1 MKPALYI
8 HIPFCAQKCA
18 YCDFASWAGRE
29 PVWEAYFHTLKEEMR
44 PWMEIN
50 GGNFY
55 SVFVGGGTPS
65 LVPAERIAEILRG
78 VSAGEVTL
86 EANPGTLTPKK
97 LEIYRQAGV
106 NRLSMGVQSFDDGLL
121 NTLGRIHTARQ
132 AEEAFFM
139 AREAGFD
146 NLNLDLMYAL
156 PGQTQETWERT
167 LEQAA
172 ALGPE
177 HISAYSLILE
187 EGTPMATWAT
197 PLPDED
203 VNRMQR
209 TATAF
214 LKEKGYA
221 RYEISNYARPGRE
234 CRHNL
239 VYWRRGDYI
248 GVGCAAHSL
257 YQGRRFA
264 NPDSLGAYLAGARRT
279 EDTLLTE
286 EDVLEERLMLGL
298 RTAEGVPRGWIRENA
313 QTRRMVREGLA
324 ILEKDRFFLTE
335 KGMEVQDAVVL
346 ALLQ

>member
-8 HIPFCAQKCA
+8 HIPFCAKKCA

-29 PVWEAYFHTLKEEMR
+29 PAWEAYFHALREELR
-44 PWMEIN
+44 PWAEAT
-50 GGNFY
+50 GGEFH
-55 SVFVGGGTPS
+55 SVFLGGGTPS
-65 LVPAERIAEILRG
+65 LVPAEFIAEVLQGI
-78 VSAGEVTL
+78 SATEVTL
-86 EANPGTLTPKK
+86 EANPGTLTPEK
-97 LEIYRQAGV
+97 LRIYRQAGV

-121 NTLGRIHTARQ
+121 KVLGRIHTSAE

-139 AREAGFD
+139 ARQAGFE

-156 PGQTQETWERT
+156 PGQTLEIWERT
-167 LEQAA
+167 LEKATE
-172 ALGPE
+172 LGPE

-187 EGTPMATWAT
+187 EGTPMAAWAR
-197 PLPDED
+197 PRSDED

-209 TATAF
+209 TATAH
-214 LKEKGYA
+214 LKEAGYE

-234 CRHNL
+234 CAHNR

-257 YQGRRFA
+257 YQGRRFC

-279 EDTLLTE
+279 EDVLLTE
-286 EDVLEERLMLGL
+286 EDVREERLMLGL
-298 RTAEGVPRGWIRENA
+298 RTVEGVPRAWIPENA
-313 QTRRMVREGLA
+313 QTWRMVQEGLA
-324 ILEKDRFFLTE
+324 AFEGDRFFLTE
-335 KGMEVQDAVVL
+335 KGLEVQDAVVL